1 LISIVNKLKESEVEL
16 AKFSERS
23 LRISKLEEEKKDDAK
38 RIVDLES
45 ALSAQ
50 VELHKSEV
58 LKLEEKLDEVNK
70 NFECDKEKHEIAVE
84 RDRV

>member
-1 LISIVNKLKESEVEL
+1 M
-16 AKFSERS
+16 
-23 LRISKLEEEKKDDAK
+23 EEEKKADAK
-38 RIVDLES
+38 RIADLES

-70 NFECDKEKHEIAVE
+70 NFECDKEKREIAAE